1 MIKATVEEEA
11 PETQKYVKHVLAEFV
26 RHAPLSKGK
35 KIEIKVIEN
44 LPPFPEIAEETDYYQ
59 AGRLTIPDAD
69 YERERRE
76 VRTAAF
82 IAYHTKRFKGL
93 FSFLN
98 PSEVVGNTLRG
109 TLKFA
114 VISPEKIYA
123 ECKKYGI
130 LIPSINEKVR
140 VADPNAAEIA
150 YGPTRILWKN
160 QVINIEHDTVQE
172 DVCKFAFQR
181 SVNKSI
187 LLGEIEEHAKKFLW
201 LDKEKGRTSI
211 YNAVYDLNLKTK
223 AVCGTPLFEWK
234 KRSFR
239 RLA

>member
-82 IAYHTKRFKGL
+82 NTYHEKRFKGL

-98 PSEVVGNTLRG
+98 PSEVVGNVLRG

-114 VISPEKIYA
+114 VVSPDKIYA
-123 ECKKYGI
+123 ECNKCEVPIPNKDEVLKETDPAIAKFYNDPPRIMWNGAIVPIKYNSRQHDICNIAFQTPVNDFISWDDIAEKIDPVITHNISKGRR
-130 LIPSINEKVR
+130 SIRYAVWRINLKVKEKCGKPLFALKDKSFYR
-140 VADPNAAEIA
+140 VA
-150 YGPTRILWKN
+150 
-160 QVINIEHDTVQE
+160 
-172 DVCKFAFQR
+172 
-181 SVNKSI
+181 
-187 LLGEIEEHAKKFLW
+187 
-201 LDKEKGRTSI
+201 
-211 YNAVYDLNLKTK
+211 
-223 AVCGTPLFEWK
+223 
-234 KRSFR
+234 
-239 RLA
+239 